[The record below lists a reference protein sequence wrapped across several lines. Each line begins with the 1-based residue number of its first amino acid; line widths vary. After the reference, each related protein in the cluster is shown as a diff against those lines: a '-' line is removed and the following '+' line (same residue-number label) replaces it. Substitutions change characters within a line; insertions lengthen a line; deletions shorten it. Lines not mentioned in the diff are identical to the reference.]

1 MNNTQQQQA
10 QQFVQQPQGGQK
22 TQPLGTR
29 PQTPVANDEMAK
41 IAQLGY
47 N

>member
-1 MNNTQQQQA
+1 MNNSQQQQQA
-10 QQFVQQPQGGQK
+10 QQFAQQQASQANQK
-22 TQPLGTR
+22 QPAPT
-29 PQTPVANDEMAK
+29 ANDEIAR

>member
-1 MNNTQQQQA
+1 MNNTPQSQTQQFA
-10 QQFVQQPQGGQK
+10 QQTAAQQSQPATAKPQG
-22 TQPLGTR
+22 PA
-29 PQTPVANDEMAK
+29 ANDEIGK

>member
-10 QQFVQQPQGGQK
+10 QQFAQQQAKQGAQMGGQK
-22 TQPLGTR
+22 QPVS
-29 PQTPVANDEMAK
+29 QTGDEVAQV
-41 IAQLGY
+41 AQLGY

>member
-1 MNNTQQQQA
+1 MNNTQQQA
-10 QQFVQQPQGGQK
+10 QQFAQQQASQK
-22 TQPLGTR
+22 TQPAAPK
-29 PQTPVANDEMAK
+29 PQAPAANDEIAK

>member
-10 QQFVQQPQGGQK
+10 QQFAQQQQGGQK
-22 TQPLGTR
+22 TQPAAK
-29 PQTPVANDEMAK
+29 PQAPAANDEMAK

>member
-1 MNNTQQQQA
+1 MNNTQQQQQA
-10 QQFVQQPQGGQK
+10 QQFAQQQAIQTGQK
-22 TQPLGTR
+22 QPTS
-29 PQTPVANDEMAK
+29 PAANDEIAK